1 MKDSLNSLKAIFPKL
16 NLPTINTPQALKVQK
31 EVFIVTNGDLRLEAN
46 QTCWK
51 VQKTFEDKLFHV
63 LESRFEIKPIRA
75 HKYKENEKHGFISSQ
90 KEGSE
95 IFANIESNSPV
106 IVLLTSW
113 QYSHHIAPSLA
124 KHNGPVLILANFDG
138 TWPGLVGA
146 LNLEGS
152 LTSLG
157 KEYSRLWSEN
167 FDDPFFYAKLE
178 EWFTSGAIH
187 HDLNYLTSVPSNS
200 FLFHSEYG
208 KLGKYLGEYILQKK
222 EIMGLFDS
230 FCMGMI
236 NGVFPQKALCKIGM
250 PLESLSQSMLVHE
263 MSKVSQAER
272 EECLQ
277 FYKKKGMTFKFGD
290 NPAKELTKEQ
300 VLEQCAMLIAMARV
314 TEEFGLTCVGVQ
326 YQQGL
331 KDVCAASDFA
341 EGAIGSTDRF
351 PIKGK
356 HNSIIREG
364 EPIPHINEV
373 DMGSAIPQIMLFR
386 LLKSLG
392 LPCETTLHDIRWGS
406 EYKGTFYWDFEISGN
421 VPFEHIKGG
430 IKGATGHR
438 QPAMYFSKGGSTISG
453 QCKSGDFVWAR
464 AHYEDTDVHIHI
476 GTGSAYELPEAE
488 YQRRL
493 NATTSVWPLM
503 NVVLDGIDRDSLM
516 AGHQSNHITIA
527 YVPNGSQQDLA
538 TALVCMGVTLG
549 MKVKLAGIKPNPSKV
564 N

>member
-1 MKDSLNSLKAIFPKL
+1 MLDSISTLKSDFPKFD
-16 NLPTINTPQALKVQK
+16 LPSLDVPHDWKVQK
-31 EVFIVTNGDLRLEAN
+31 DVFIVTNGDLRLDAN

-51 VQKTFEDKLFHV
+51 IQKTYEDKLFKV
-63 LESRFEIKPIRA
+63 LENKFEINPIRA
-75 HKYKENEKHGFISSQ
+75 HDFKGDEKHGFISSQ
-90 KEGSE
+90 KEGSDA
-95 IFANIESNSPV
+95 FAKIDTNAPV
-106 IVLLTSW
+106 IVLLTAW

-124 KHNGPVLILANFDG
+124 NHKGPVLVLANFDG

-167 FDDPFFYAKLE
+167 FDDDFFYSKLR
-178 EWFTSGAIH
+178 EWFQTGSIS
-187 HDLNYLTSVPSNS
+187 HDLTYLTKINENS
-200 FLFHSEYG
+200 FLFNSKFG

-263 MSKVSQAER
+263 MGKVTQKER

-277 FYKKKGMTFKFGD
+277 YYINKGMQFKFGE
-290 NPAKELTKEQ
+290 NEAKELTRNQ
-300 VLEQCAMLIAMARV
+300 VLEQCAMMIAMARV
-314 TEEFGLTCVGVQ
+314 TEEFGLSCVGVQ

-331 KDVCAASDFA
+331 KDICAASDFA
-341 EGAIGSTDRF
+341 EGAIGSSDRF

-356 HNSIIREG
+356 NGKIIREG

-373 DMGSAIPQIMLFR
+373 DMGSAIPQIMMFR
-386 LLKSLG
+386 LLKTLG

-406 EYKGTFYWDFEISGN
+406 DYKGTFYWDFEISGN

-430 IKGATGHR
+430 IKGAIGYR
-438 QPAMYFSKGGSTISG
+438 QPPMYFSKGGSTISG
-453 QCKSGDFVWAR
+453 QCKAGDFIWAR

-476 GTGSAYELPEAE
+476 GTGTAFELPKEE

-503 NVVLDGIDRDSLM
+503 NVVLDGVDRDSLM

-527 YVPNGSQQDLA
+527 YVPEGSKQDIA
-538 TALVCMGVTLG
+538 TALVCMGLTLG
-549 MKVKLAGIKPNPSKV
+549 MKVKLAGIKLNS
-564 N
+564 

>member
-1 MKDSLNSLKAIFPKL
+1 MIDSVSFLKSEFPKI
-16 NLPTINTPQALKVQK
+16 NLPNLMVTHTWKAQK
-31 EVFIVTNGDLRLEAN
+31 DVFVVTNGDLRLEAN

-51 VQKTFEDKLFHV
+51 IQKSYEDKLFKV
-63 LESRFEIKPIRA
+63 LEDRCGIKPIRA
-75 HKYKENEKHGFISSQ
+75 HDFKESEKHGFISSQ
-90 KEGSE
+90 KEGSDA
-95 IFANIESNSPV
+95 FAKIDTHAPI
-106 IVLLTSW
+106 IVLLTAW

-124 KHNGPVLILANFDG
+124 NHKGPVLVLANFDG

-167 FDDPFFYAKLE
+167 FDDTFFYSKLE
-178 EWFTSGAIH
+178 EWFKTGSIS
-187 HDLNYLTSVPSNS
+187 HDLTYLTKVNDNT
-200 FLFHSEYG
+200 FLFNTKYG

-250 PLESLSQSMLVHE
+250 PLESLSQSMLIHE
-263 MSKVSQAER
+263 MSKVTLAER

-277 FYKKKGMTFKFGD
+277 YYINKGMQFKFGT
-290 NPAKELTKEQ
+290 NEAKELTKNQ

-331 KDVCAASDFA
+331 KDICAASDFA

-356 HNSIIREG
+356 NNKIIRQG

-373 DMGSAIPQIMLFR
+373 DMGSAIPQIMMFR
-386 LLKSLG
+386 LLKTLG
-392 LPCETTLHDIRWGS
+392 FPCETTLHDIRWGS
-406 EYKGTFYWDFEISGN
+406 DFQGTFYWDFEISGN

-430 IKGATGHR
+430 INGAIGYR
-438 QPAMYFSKGGSTISG
+438 QPPMYFAKGGSTISG
-453 QCKSGDFVWAR
+453 QCKAGEFIWAR

-476 GTGSAYELPEAE
+476 GTGTAFELPKEE
-488 YQRRL
+488 YERRL
-493 NATTSVWPLM
+493 KATTSVWPLM
-503 NVVLDGIDRDSLM
+503 NVVLDGVERDSLM

-527 YVPNGSQQDLA
+527 YIPEGSKEEIA
-538 TALVCMGVTLG
+538 AALVCMGVTLG
-549 MKVKLAGIKPNPSKV
+549 MKVKLAGIKL
-564 N
+564 